1 MAIKKLHTNLEKYLS
16 VGFVWYKNN
25 ATALISTVQGESPVK
40 LLLPNVLL
48 TKYPWYSAS
57 YTGFIDIPNINTLS
71 GCTIND
77 IIAVWQMRMFGRPFN
92 EKVFNRVKRFLN
104 SHFEDH
110 DEPEYNFNKF
120 KRLPFTLVRH
130 RCIEAHPLMP
140 NVESIYER
148 NVTELV
154 DINTKKLFEL
164 ARNGALTHI
173 FRIRKIKRKSFSD
186 LSKLKKLEARKPTK
200 PNSTINNVQDIQTSS
215 LLTLSNDHVAE
226 NIGVVIEMYAT
237 KDNRLTLER
246 SWVLNCSNQSRS
258 YEMGPIDAE
267 KFHIGT
273 QELTADDYWRTVKY
287 IENNQVQIGQLS
299 ENLGLNNRFIFHQDL
314 FALTNFTSERAIRD
328 DLDDVIE
335 VLNHDA
341 SYIHDGYITDRQATQ
356 TIILTKTIETN
367 QLAGAI
373 VKSPILAILRD
384 GEDAESV
391 IEELETR
398 TKLSPRYLNE
408 RKTRRFFS
416 EKALVEC
423 NAVPISSGEPSPR
436 FTALWDN
443 DANRLPRVVFL
454 DHLYQV

>member
-1 MAIKKLHTNLEKYLS
+1 MAIKKLHTSLEKDLS

-40 LLLPNVLL
+40 LLLPNILL
-48 TKYPWYSAS
+48 TQYPWYSAS
-57 YTGFIDIPNINTLS
+57 YTGFIDIPNIDMLS

-104 SHFEDH
+104 SHFDDH
-110 DEPEYNFNKF
+110 DAPEHDFNQF
-120 KRLPFTLVRH
+120 KRLPFTIVRH
-130 RCIEAHPLMP
+130 RCIEAHPLVT

-154 DINTKKLFEL
+154 DIDTKKIFEL
-164 ARNGALTHI
+164 NRNGALSHI
-173 FRIRKIKRKSFSD
+173 FRIRKIRRKSFSD
-186 LSKLKKLEARKPTK
+186 LSKLKKREARTPTK
-200 PNSTINNVQDIQTSS
+200 PNGTINNVQEIQTSS
-215 LLTLSNDHVAE
+215 LLTLSNDHMAE

-246 SWVLNCSNQSRS
+246 SWVLNCSHQSRS
-258 YEMGPIDAE
+258 FETGPLEAE

-287 IENNQVQIGQLS
+287 IENNQMQTQQLS

-314 FALTNFTSERAIRD
+314 FALTNFANERAIRD

-341 SYIHDGYITDRQATQ
+341 SFIHDGYITDRQATQ

-391 IEELETR
+391 IEELESR
-398 TKLSPRYLNE
+398 TQLSPRYLNE

-416 EKALVEC
+416 ENALVEC
-423 NAVPISSGEPSPR
+423 NAVPISSSDPSPR
-436 FTALWDN
+436 FTALWDS
-443 DANRLPRVVFL
+443 DANRLRRVVFL
-454 DHLYQV
+454 DH